1 MTNLVFRRIARS
13 IPGLA
18 TKLKEAGI
26 NQTPEDFVQ
35 KTAFTSFYM
44 TTGIIIFLGAVLA
57 KLGVIISVLALLF
70 PILLFVMF
78 AYLLKMPDLL
88 IIKKEK
94 EINKEIVF
102 AGRFLIIELES
113 GIALYNAIE
122 NVIKSYTIVGKY
134 FREIIDDIDIG
145 TPIEDALNRAIEYT
159 PSSDFRKMLWQML
172 NSIKTGSDITE
183 SLKGV
188 IDQITK
194 RQIIEIKKY
203 GKKLNPLAMFYMM
216 IAVIIPS
223 IGTTMMIVLSTF
235 ISIDISLSVLII
247 LALALGFVQF
257 MFVSIVRTSRPAVNL

>member
-1 MTNLVFRRIARS
+1 MASLIFRRIARS

-18 TKLKEAGI
+18 IKLKEAGI

-35 KTAFTSFYM
+35 KSAFTSFYI
-44 TTGIIIFLGAVLA
+44 TTGVTVFLGAVLA
-57 KLGVIISVLALLF
+57 KIGPFVSIAAAMF
-70 PILLFVMF
+70 PIILFVMF
-78 AYLLKMPDLL
+78 MYLLKMPDML

-102 AGRFLIIELES
+102 AGRFLIVELES
-113 GIALYNAIE
+113 GVPLYNAIK
-122 NVIKSYTIVGKY
+122 NVIKSYKILGKY
-134 FREIIDDIDIG
+134 FQEIIDDINMG
-145 TPIEDALNRAIEYT
+145 TPIEDALNKAIEFT

-183 SLKGV
+183 SLKSA

-194 RQIIEIKKY
+194 RQLIEIKKY

-223 IGTTMMIVLSTF
+223 IGTTMLIVLSTF
-235 ISIDISLSVLII
+235 VSLDISLSVLII
-247 LALALGFVQF
+247 LAVFLGFIQF
-257 MFVSIVRTSRPAVNL
+257 MFVSIVRASRPAVNL

>member
-194 RQIIEIKKY
+194 RQII
-203 GKKLNPLAMFYMM
+203 
-216 IAVIIPS
+216 PS